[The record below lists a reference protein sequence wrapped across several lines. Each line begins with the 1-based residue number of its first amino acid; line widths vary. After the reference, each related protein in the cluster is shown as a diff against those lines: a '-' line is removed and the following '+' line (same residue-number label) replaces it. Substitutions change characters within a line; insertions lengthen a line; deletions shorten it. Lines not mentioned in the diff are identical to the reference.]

1 MTPTVTTTGRAEL
14 ELDAEIAAIVFAL
27 RAHRP
32 TRAAA
37 LEELTGRWAAL
48 DRLVSALGDALEERI
63 DAPVVIDA
71 KYKWSRDRQ
80 RLDGYVATRETRL
93 LLHDWSGLAELM
105 VGAAEEVEA
114 SIAGPSWHLR
124 PTNPVYDEAKVAAAA
139 AARARA
145 EAYCR
150 GLGVTLGPVLRITE
164 AGFTEL
170 YGEVMER
177 RVYRAIDGLEGYA
190 FGELGGGSEPHDERP
205 KMPFGPRRIR
215 VEAKVKVTLGL
226 IDPTA

>member
-1 MTPTVTTTGRAEL
+1 M
-14 ELDAEIAAIVFAL
+14 FAL

-37 LEELTGRWAAL
+37 LEELTRRWATL
-48 DRLVSALGDALEERI
+48 DTLVSALGDAIEERI
-63 DAPVVIDA
+63 DAPVVVDA
-71 KYKWSRDRQ
+71 HYKWSRDRQ

-93 LLHDWSGLAELM
+93 RLHDWSGLAEL
-105 VGAAEEVEA
+105 VVRAADDVEA

-124 PTNPVYDEAKVAAAA
+124 PTNPVFDNARVAAAA

-150 GLGVTLGPVLRITE
+150 GLGVTLGPVRRITE
-164 AGFTEL
+164 AGYSET
-170 YGEVMER
+170 YSRVMER
-177 RVYRAIDGLEGYA
+177 RASGHA
-190 FGELGGGSEPHDERP
+190 FLTVLPLARPSSSGSEPEEERLT
-205 KMPFGPRRIR
+205 MSFGPRRIR
-215 VEAKVKVTLGL
+215 VEAKVNVTFGL